1 MGIEEVVFAW
11 ADQRGYRAAVAPAS
25 LLDEVRRSIER
36 RWAAGEI
43 DAGFYKNSLS
53 SFRYLQ
59 GCPIEAPASIILIAM
74 PRPAHILEFSTGGRS
89 FETVIPPTYVRYR
102 QVFEDVRDD
111 LAAAAPIGSRFEILS
126 APLKALAN
134 RMGLTTHGRNNIG
147 YIDGLGSYFQLIGL
161 LTDAPV
167 SDRAVHVRSEEAALG
182 RCRECRICAA
192 ACPTGA
198 IVLDRFLIHAERC
211 YTLYSE
217 SVDPIPE
224 GLVPPSPQCLV
235 GCMKCQEVCPENK
248 GRLKYEKAGVSFSEK
263 ETAEFLGL
271 RPDSHEGLDRAAD
284 KLRPLG
290 LSEDA
295 LPFARNLRLALPLMT
310 PTR

>member
-1 MGIEEVVFAW
+1 MGIEEVLFPW
-11 ADQRGYRAAVAPAS
+11 ADQRGYQAAAAPAS

-36 RWAAGEI
+36 RWVAGEI
-43 DAGFYKNSLS
+43 DAGFYRNSLS
-53 SFRYLQ
+53 SFRYLR
-59 GCPIEAPASIILIAM
+59 GCHIDVPASIILIAM
-74 PRPAHILEFSTGGRS
+74 PRPAHILEFSTGGWAV
-89 FETVIPPTYVRYR
+89 ETVIPPTYVRYR
-102 QVFEDVRDD
+102 QVFEDVCAD
-111 LAAAAPIGSRFEILS
+111 LAAGAAGSRFEILS

-134 RMGLTTHGRNNIG
+134 RMGLTAYGRNNVG
-147 YIDGLGSYFQLIGL
+147 YIDGLGSYFQLVGL
-161 LTDAPV
+161 LSDAPV
-167 SDRAVHVRSEEAALG
+167 SDRAVRVRPEEAALG

-198 IVLDRFLIHAERC
+198 ISLERFLIRAERC
-211 YTLYSE
+211 YTLHSE
-217 SVDPIPE
+217 SMDPIPE

-248 GRLKYEKAGVSFSEK
+248 GRLKYERAGISFSEK

-271 RPDSHEGLDRAAD
+271 RAESREGLDRAAD

-295 LPFARNLRLALPLMT
+295 LPFARNLRLAMPLMT

>member
-1 MGIEEVVFAW
+1 MGIEEALFPW
-11 ADQRGYRAAVAPAS
+11 ADQRGYRTAAAPAS

-36 RWAAGEI
+36 RWVSGEI
-43 DAGFYKNSLS
+43 DAGFFRNSLS

-59 GCPIEAPASIILIAM
+59 GCRIEAPASIILIAM
-74 PRPAHILEFSTGGRS
+74 PRPAHIIEFTTGGRAV
-89 FETVIPPTYVRYR
+89 ETVIPPTYVRYR
-102 QVFEDVRDD
+102 QVFEDVCAD
-111 LAAAAPIGSRFEILS
+111 LAAAAADGRFEVLS
-126 APLKALAN
+126 APLKALAS
-134 RMGLTTHGRNNIG
+134 RMGLIAYGRNNVG

-161 LTDAPV
+161 LSDVPV
-167 SDRAVHVRSEEAALG
+167 SDRAVHARSDEAALG

-198 IVLDRFLIHAERC
+198 ISLERFLIRAERC

-217 SVDPIPE
+217 SMDPFPE

-235 GCMKCQEVCPENK
+235 GCLKCQEACPENR
-248 GRLKYEKAGVSFSEK
+248 GRLKYERTGISFNEK

-271 RPDSHEGLDRAAD
+271 RADSYEGLDRAAD

-295 LPFARNLRLALPLMT
+295 LPFARNLRLALGRMT
-310 PTR
+310 PAP